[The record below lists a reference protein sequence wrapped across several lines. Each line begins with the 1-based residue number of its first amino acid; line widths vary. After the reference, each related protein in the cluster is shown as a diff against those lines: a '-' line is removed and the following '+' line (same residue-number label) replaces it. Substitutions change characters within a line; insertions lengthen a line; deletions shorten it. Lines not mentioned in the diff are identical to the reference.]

1 MSPSCFGMAGIA
13 PRRKKFTRRAHPSVV
28 VVFYLIPAHPQHAHS
43 HTPTHTATR
52 AFPQPPVNLRL
63 VGPVEWYSLPTGQLF
78 RDRHGYM
85 IVVLDTG
92 HVWDQ
97 GSVNFMPYVG
107 EYTGAADIWAPTLRH
122 A

>member
-1 MSPSCFGMAGIA
+1 
-13 PRRKKFTRRAHPSVV
+13 
-28 VVFYLIPAHPQHAHS
+28 
-43 HTPTHTATR
+43 
-52 AFPQPPVNLRL
+52 
-63 VGPVEWYSLPTGQLF
+63 
-78 RDRHGYM
+78 M

-122 A
+122 ACQLNREFEVAGFVGTGDAWDIVKVAASRG